1 MATYVTNTSDR
12 SKLVALLLCCLGLI
26 GVAGI
31 HRFYTGK
38 VVSGVIWLL
47 TGGLFGI
54 GTIID
59 LISIALGSFRDNV
72 GAPLRQ

>member
-1 MATYVTNTSDR
+1 MPIYVTNTSDR
-12 SKLVALLLCCLGLI
+12 NKLVALILCCLGFM

-31 HRFYTGK
+31 HRFYVGK
-38 VVSGVIWLL
+38 VMSGIIWLF

-59 LISIALGSFRDNV
+59 LISIAMGSFRDNV

>member
-1 MATYVTNTSDR
+1 MANYVTNTSDR
-12 SKLVALLLCCLGLI
+12 SKLVALILCCLGFI

-31 HRFYTGK
+31 HRFYVGK
-38 VVSGVIWLL
+38 VVSGIIWLF

-54 GTIID
+54 GTIVD

-72 GAPLRQ
+72 DAPLRQ